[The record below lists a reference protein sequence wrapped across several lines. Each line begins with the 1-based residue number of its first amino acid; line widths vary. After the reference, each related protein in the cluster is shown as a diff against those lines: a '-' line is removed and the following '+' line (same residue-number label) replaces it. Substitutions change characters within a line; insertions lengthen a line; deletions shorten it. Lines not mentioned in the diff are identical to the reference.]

1 MLYVIYPEGIGKW
14 VVNISNIHID
24 TYDTATQLI
33 LTVPAILQ
41 YPLCATCIYFIFC
54 HLQTDKQISIGQAL
68 WYTAM
73 RLHIIMITFIIYTI
87 MIALGC
93 VLFIFPG
100 IYILGI
106 FSMAIPGVMIDK
118 LGVYKSFIES
128 KKRTKG
134 SVMYTLILLVLG
146 TAIPSIFFS
155 IAGPLLG
162 LYIPNIIF
170 NEIIIILS
178 FMINAAIMVSTITFA
193 YIELGLREQE
203 NTQQAIAQPSES

>member
-1 MLYVIYPEGIGKW
+1 
-14 VVNISNIHID
+14 
-24 TYDTATQLI
+24 
-33 LTVPAILQ
+33 
-41 YPLCATCIYFIFC
+41 
-54 HLQTDKQISIGQAL
+54 
-68 WYTAM
+68 
-73 RLHIIMITFIIYTI
+73 
-87 MIALGC
+87 
-93 VLFIFPG
+93 
-100 IYILGI
+100 
-106 FSMAIPGVMIDK
+106 
-118 LGVYKSFIES
+118 
-128 KKRTKG
+128 
-134 SVMYTLILLVLG
+134 MYTLILLVLG